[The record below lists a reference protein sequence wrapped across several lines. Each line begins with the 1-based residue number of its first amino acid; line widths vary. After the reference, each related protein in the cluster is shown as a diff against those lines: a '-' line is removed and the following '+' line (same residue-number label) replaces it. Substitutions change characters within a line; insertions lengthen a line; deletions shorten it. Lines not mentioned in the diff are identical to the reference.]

1 MISQLSIF
9 VLTAL
14 TSSTLAQY
22 NYQPPLKRGDYNYSP
37 PEEPFN
43 EAPPSKSFSD
53 LQLFTSAPKLV
64 DKASAPALGYTYT
77 KPDVP
82 FTLPT
87 PIKISITAKP
97 PSNFSGL
104 PTRVPN
110 LKGYEYAHPA
120 VSFTYPSINLKSNPT
135 PVSSQL
141 PKITLIPALKSRES
155 VLSPPSSHLKSSG
168 YTYPHPVISFTIP
181 KEGES
186 HPSTVPTAHPTTD
199 FSYDTSTP
207 SINFTSDPSI
217 SPIRSTNTTYYPKIK
232 GYPYTRPS
240 VSFAILGRIIK
251 DKPTQ
256 LPKLK
261 GYFYPKPKEPLT
273 LPNIFPKSK
282 DNLKTKQGI
291 ILKTETKAY
300 TEVST
305 HRSTSKISPTS
316 SKGYFYSPPEV
327 PFTLP
332 PHNSITR
339 PSEVQIT
346 HSTNSSSKLNSY
358 PETSPLKRAN
368 GYVYSRPDTPFK
380 TPTRLPINKA
390 YTEVSTDRSTSTISP
405 TSSKGYSYSSPEV
418 PFTLPLENSITQ
430 TSEVQRNSS
439 SILISYPETS
449 PLKRANGY
457 VYSRPDTPFKTPTRS
472 PITISS
478 SLPKSNG
485 YLYIPPDI
493 NFNIPSSTPT
503 ANRSPTKI
511 FGYSYK
517 PPKVPFTNPKTTSK
531 TDMPPSST
539 LLKSQKQTKPVVN
552 SNYLELPQVGYIYP
566 KPAIPFGF

>member
-1 MISQLSIF
+1 MIFQLSIF

-22 NYQPPLKRGDYNYSP
+22 NYEPPLKRGGYNYSP

-43 EAPPSKSFSD
+43 ETPPSKSFSD
-53 LQLFTSAPKLV
+53 LRVSTSAPKLV
-64 DKASAPALGYTYT
+64 DKTSAPHLGYTYI
-77 KPDVP
+77 KPDVL
-82 FTLPT
+82 FTPPT
-87 PIKISITAKP
+87 PIKNSITAKP

-110 LKGYEYAHPA
+110 LKGYEYARPA
-120 VSFTYPSINLKSNPT
+120 VSFTYPSINLKSNST
-135 PVSSQL
+135 PVSSQI
-141 PKITLIPALKSRES
+141 PKITLIPALKPKEA
-155 VLSPPSSHLKSSG
+155 VLPPPFHLKSSG
-168 YTYPHPVISFTIP
+168 YTYPHPVIPFTIP
-181 KEGES
+181 KDGES

-199 FSYDTSTP
+199 YSYNTSTP
-207 SINFTSDPSI
+207 SIDVTSDPSI
-217 SPIRSTNTTYYPKIK
+217 SPIISTNTTYSPKIK
-232 GYPYTRPS
+232 GYTYTRPF
-240 VSFAILGRIIK
+240 VSFTIPARIRN

-282 DNLKTKQGI
+282 DNLETKQGI
-291 ILKTETKAY
+291 ILKNETKAY
-300 TEVST
+300 TEIST
-305 HRSTSKISPTS
+305 DRSTSIMSQTS

-332 PHNSITR
+332 PKNSITR

-346 HSTNSSSKLNSY
+346 HSTNSSSTLTPK
-358 PETSPLKRAN
+358 TSPLKRAN

-380 TPTRLPINKA
+380 TPTM
-390 YTEVSTDRSTSTISP
+390 
-405 TSSKGYSYSSPEV
+405 
-418 PFTLPLENSITQ
+418 
-430 TSEVQRNSS
+430 
-439 SILISYPETS
+439 
-449 PLKRANGY
+449 
-457 VYSRPDTPFKTPTRS
+457 S
-472 PITISS
+472 PIKISS

-493 NFNIPSSTPT
+493 TFNIPSSTPT
-503 ANRSPTKI
+503 TNRSPTKI
-511 FGYSYK
+511 LGYSYK
-517 PPKVPFTNPKTTSK
+517 PPKVPFTTQKKTLK
-531 TDMPPSST
+531 TDTPPSSI

-552 SNYLELPQVGYIYP
+552 SNYLEPPQMGYIYP

>member
-1 MISQLSIF
+1 MIFQLSIF

-22 NYQPPLKRGDYNYSP
+22 NYEPPLKRGGYNYSP

-43 EAPPSKSFSD
+43 ETPPSKSFSD
-53 LQLFTSAPKLV
+53 LRVSTSAPKLV
-64 DKASAPALGYTYT
+64 DKTSAPHLGYTYI
-77 KPDVP
+77 KPDVL
-82 FTLPT
+82 FTPPT
-87 PIKISITAKP
+87 PIKNSITAKP

-110 LKGYEYAHPA
+110 LKGYEYARPA
-120 VSFTYPSINLKSNPT
+120 VSFTYPSINLKSNST
-135 PVSSQL
+135 PVSSQI
-141 PKITLIPALKSRES
+141 PKITLIPALKPKEA
-155 VLSPPSSHLKSSG
+155 VLPPPFHLKSSG
-168 YTYPHPVISFTIP
+168 YTYPHPVIPFTIP
-181 KEGES
+181 KDGES

-199 FSYDTSTP
+199 YSYNTSTP
-207 SINFTSDPSI
+207 SIDVTSDPSI
-217 SPIRSTNTTYYPKIK
+217 SPIISTNTTYSPKIK
-232 GYPYTRPS
+232 GYTYTRPF
-240 VSFAILGRIIK
+240 VSFTIPARIRN

-282 DNLKTKQGI
+282 DNLETKQGI
-291 ILKTETKAY
+291 ILKNETKAY
-300 TEVST
+300 TEIST
-305 HRSTSKISPTS
+305 DRSTSIMSQTS

-332 PHNSITR
+332 PKNSITR

-346 HSTNSSSKLNSY
+346 HSTNSSSTLTPK
-358 PETSPLKRAN
+358 TSPLKRAN

-380 TPTRLPINKA
+380 TPTRLPISKA
-390 YTEVSTDRSTSTISP
+390 YTDRSTNIISE
-405 TSSKGYSYSSPEV
+405 TSSKGYLYSPPEV
-418 PFTLPLENSITQ
+418 PFILPPKSSVTQ
-430 TSEVQRNSS
+430 TSEGQTNSS
-439 SILISYPETS
+439 SKLISYPETS

-457 VYSRPDTPFKTPTRS
+457 VYSRPDTPFKTPTMS
-472 PITISS
+472 PIKISS

-493 NFNIPSSTPT
+493 TFNIPSSTPT
-503 ANRSPTKI
+503 TNRSPTKI
-511 FGYSYK
+511 LGYSYK
-517 PPKVPFTNPKTTSK
+517 PPKVPFTTQKKTLK
-531 TDMPPSST
+531 TDTPPSSI

-552 SNYLELPQVGYIYP
+552 SNYLEPPQMGYIYP